1 MNPVVVNLL
10 LCAAAVAV
18 YFAAVMAASFRL
30 HNHSIVDIFW
40 GPGFVLVAAIS
51 YLASMHA
58 GGDPVR
64 RATVL
69 VLTGVWGL
77 RLGAYIGRRNA
88 GHGQDARYTQLLSR
102 RTGGIV
108 GYVVR
113 TVYGP
118 QAVILYIVSLPVQIA
133 MYERAPL
140 SVLGIAGIAVWG
152 VGFIFEAVGD
162 AQLARFKSDPANAGQ
177 VMDRGLWAWT
187 RHPNYFGD
195 CCVWVGLWLLALG
208 SPLGL
213 LAVLSPLLMTATGDC
228 SPTTSVADALPCNA
242 CSPKSTKAAD
252 AVNVTRYS
260 ALVSRENAGMTRNRF
275 VRSQL
280 CICVGR
286 GDRSHI

>member
-10 LCAAAVAV
+10 LCAAATAA
-18 YFAAVMAASFRL
+18 YFLAVMAASFRL

-40 GPGFVLVAAIS
+40 GPGFVLIAAIS

-69 VLTGVWGL
+69 ALTAVWGL

-118 QAVILYIVSLPVQIA
+118 QAVVLYIVSLPVQIA
-133 MYERAPL
+133 MYQHAPL
-140 SVLGIAGIAVWG
+140 GVIGSAGIVVWT
-152 VGFIFEAVGD
+152 VGFIFESVGD
-162 AQLARFKSDPANAGQ
+162 AQMARFKREPANAGR

-195 CCVWVGLWLLALG
+195 CCVWAGLWLLALG
-208 SPLGL
+208 HPLGV
-213 LAVLSPLLMTATGDC
+213 LAVASPMLMTYF
-228 SPTTSVADALPCNA
+228 LI
-242 CSPKSTKAAD
+242 
-252 AVNVTRYS
+252 NVTGK
-260 ALVSRENAGMTRNRF
+260 ALLEKGMRRTRGAAYDDYVARTSGF
-275 VRSQL
+275 FPRPPRRPS
-280 CICVGR
+280 G
-286 GDRSHI
+286 